1 MSLIN
6 TLLQDYRLNR
16 EITGFLLEK
25 IFHNKWWDY
34 SDQILNLNGRI
45 CLINCLGFG
54 ILGFILI
61 KYLNNFLYNIYSN
74 LNETT
79 LNIIFYTLI
88 TIFII
93 DLIVSFKVIFKV
105 KNMTIHKAGYILL
118 LKILIVLIILNLAS
132 FYFINNTSIVYTILG
147 ITVVMYLLVV
157 NFFRFPNRVIIQDDN
172 TILAPADG
180 KIVVIEETEEP
191 EYFKD
196 RRLQVSI
203 FMNIFNVHI
212 NWFPVNG
219 VIKYFK
225 YHKGNFAAAYLPK
238 SSTDNERTTIVIECN
253 NGKTVLMRQIAGAM
267 AKRIVSYAPVGGQAR
282 QDQHAGF
289 IKFGSRVDLFLPLGT
304 QIEVKLG
311 QKTTGSQTIIGTFK

>member
-1 MSLIN
+1 MSIQFWGLRW
-6 TLLQDYRLNR
+6 LC
-16 EITGFLLEK
+16 
-25 IFHNKWWDY
+25 IF
-34 SDQILNLNGRI
+34 
-45 CLINCLGFG
+45 
-54 ILGFILI
+54 
-61 KYLNNFLYNIYSN
+61 
-74 LNETT
+74 
-79 LNIIFYTLI
+79 
-88 TIFII
+88 
-93 DLIVSFKVIFKV
+93 
-105 KNMTIHKAGYILL
+105 
-118 LKILIVLIILNLAS
+118 
-132 FYFINNTSIVYTILG
+132 
-147 ITVVMYLLVV
+147 LVV

-238 SSTDNERTTIVIECN
+238 SSTENERTTIVIECN

-282 QDQHAGF
+282 QDSTPVLQIRFAGRSF
-289 IKFGSRVDLFLPLGT
+289 FSSGYPNRS
-304 QIEVKLG
+304 E
-311 QKTTGSQTIIGTFK
+311 IGTKNDRFSDDNRNL

>member
-1 MSLIN
+1 
-6 TLLQDYRLNR
+6 
-16 EITGFLLEK
+16 
-25 IFHNKWWDY
+25 
-34 SDQILNLNGRI
+34 
-45 CLINCLGFG
+45 
-54 ILGFILI
+54 
-61 KYLNNFLYNIYSN
+61 
-74 LNETT
+74 
-79 LNIIFYTLI
+79 
-88 TIFII
+88 
-93 DLIVSFKVIFKV
+93 
-105 KNMTIHKAGYILL
+105 MTIHKAGYKLL
-118 LKILIVLIILNLAS
+118 LKILIIGILINLAAY
-132 FYFINNTSIVYTILG
+132 YFINNSIIVHTVLIVSIVI
-147 ITVVMYLLVV
+147 YLLIV

-172 TILAPADG
+172 TVLAPADG

-238 SSTDNERTTIVIECN
+238 SSTENERTTIVIECN

-289 IKFGSRVDLFLPLGT
+289 IKFGSRVDLFLPLDT
-304 QIEVKLG
+304 KIDVKLG
-311 QKTTGSQTIIGTFK
+311 QKTTGSQTVIGTFK

>member
-1 MSLIN
+1 
-6 TLLQDYRLNR
+6 
-16 EITGFLLEK
+16 
-25 IFHNKWWDY
+25 
-34 SDQILNLNGRI
+34 
-45 CLINCLGFG
+45 
-54 ILGFILI
+54 
-61 KYLNNFLYNIYSN
+61 
-74 LNETT
+74 
-79 LNIIFYTLI
+79 
-88 TIFII
+88 
-93 DLIVSFKVIFKV
+93 
-105 KNMTIHKAGYILL
+105 MTIHKAGYKLL
-118 LKILIVLIILNLAS
+118 LKILIIGILINLAAY
-132 FYFINNTSIVYTILG
+132 YFINNSIIVHTVLIVSIVIYFLI
-147 ITVVMYLLVV
+147 V

-172 TILAPADG
+172 TVLAPADG

-238 SSTDNERTTIVIECN
+238 SSTENERTTIVIECN

>member
-1 MSLIN
+1 
-6 TLLQDYRLNR
+6 
-16 EITGFLLEK
+16 
-25 IFHNKWWDY
+25 
-34 SDQILNLNGRI
+34 
-45 CLINCLGFG
+45 
-54 ILGFILI
+54 
-61 KYLNNFLYNIYSN
+61 
-74 LNETT
+74 
-79 LNIIFYTLI
+79 
-88 TIFII
+88 
-93 DLIVSFKVIFKV
+93 
-105 KNMTIHKAGYILL
+105 MTIHKAGYILL

-238 SSTDNERTTIVIECN
+238 SSTENERTT
-253 NGKTVLMRQIAGAM
+253 TVVRMPSGQKVLFRQIAGLIAR
-267 AKRIVSYAPVGGQAR
+267 RIISYMTVGHQVE
-282 QDQHAGF
+282 QNSVCGF
-289 IKFGSRVDLFLPLGT
+289 IKFGSRVDVLVPKDSELLVEIGDPT
-304 QIEVKLG
+304 V
-311 QKTTGSQTIIGTFK
+311 GSQTPIARLRKNLENE